1 MISGARPAEAR
12 RSVAHEHTPGPLMV
26 LALHL
31 LIGYAEF
38 LNGPTLSE
46 VRRYKDGIGAR
57 QSPLLAR

>member
-1 MISGARPAEAR
+1 
-12 RSVAHEHTPGPLMV
+12 MV